1 MAAVLKRFMKLKYL
15 FPLVILISFIAAIY
29 VPSPEEKAIGS
40 LFLGIVGILFGIII
54 GFFVTDLYTRFA
66 RMRELIA
73 GEVSALTTAYA
84 FAKVL
89 GSHTANK
96 KWLPKFRDK
105 IAAYATKVLSLGL
118 TDYVK
123 ADKEF
128 NAIFDALI
136 PIKELKTNKE
146 TETYTNILPV
156 LSRLSDMRED
166 LIFFIKDRLSPAEW
180 LTIASLWGIFI
191 FNLFYLK
198 TSAISSIIF
207 TGVLSSI
214 AFMLVLVI
222 KDLDD
227 LSFGYEVIGYEPY
240 ERVLDLLGKQ
250 RIYRKED
257 VEAGLAKPPK
267 GIKYKIKR

>member
-1 MAAVLKRFMKLKYL
+1 MATELRKFMKLKYL
-15 FPLVILISFIAAIY
+15 FPLVIIASFIAAIY
-29 VPSPEEKAIGS
+29 IPTPTEKAIGS
-40 LFLGIVGILFGIII
+40 MFLGIVGILFGIII
-54 GFFVTDLYTRFA
+54 GFFITDLYTRFA

-96 KWLPKFRDK
+96 RWLPKFRDK
-105 IAAYATKVLSLGL
+105 LAAYASKVLSLGL
-118 TDYVK
+118 SDYVK

-128 NAIFDALI
+128 NAIYDALI
-136 PIKELKTNKE
+136 PINELKTNKE
-146 TETYTNILPV
+146 TETYTNVLPV

-166 LIFFIKDRLSPAEW
+166 LILFIKDRLSPAEW
-180 LTIASLWGIFI
+180 TTITSLWGIFL

-198 TSAISSIIF
+198 TTDISSIIF

-227 LSFGYEVIGYEPY
+227 LSFGYEIIGHEPY
-240 ERVLDLLGKQ
+240 ERVLDLLGKK
-250 RIYRKED
+250 RVYRKED
-257 VEAGLAKPPK
+257 IETGVAKPPK
-267 GIKYKIKR
+267 GIKYKIIK